1 MTAERNDQRTTLV
14 DAGFER
20 RTFLTTAATGLAAG
34 LMTAAPLARAQ
45 QQASATRLEI
55 ATESFAQAHEPKPLP
70 FDAAT
75 LNGLSARLIESHWSN
90 NYGGSVRTLNDTK
103 KRLADALAANDTPPF
118 VYNGLKREHLMRT
131 GSVVLHELYF
141 DNLGGNGNAD
151 AAARTFVASGFGDF
165 SRWETEF
172 RRIAAGLGGG
182 SGWVVLGYNRHLAT
196 LENYWLADHMH
207 FPASTEPLLVM
218 DMYEHSYQMDFG
230 AAAAR
235 YIDAFFNN
243 INWERVLARVDVIRV

>member
-1 MTAERNDQRTTLV
+1 MTTQRNEQHAILCPTEP
-14 DAGFER
+14 GR
-20 RTFLTTAATGLAAG
+20 RTFLTTAAAGVAAG
-34 LMTAAPLARAQ
+34 LVAAAPLARAQ
-45 QQASATRLEI
+45 DPESGGRLEI
-55 ATESFAQAHEPKPLP
+55 RTESFAQAHQPKPLP
-70 FDAAT
+70 FDAAA

-103 KRLADALAANDTPPF
+103 KRLADALAASDTPPF

-141 DNLGGNGNAD
+141 DNLGGNGTAD
-151 AAARTFVASGFGDF
+151 AAARAFVGSAFGDF

-230 AAAAR
+230 AATAR

-243 INWERVLARVDVIRV
+243 VDWERVLARVDMIRV